1 MADQFDRLPV
11 EIIFMILSYVPV
23 PTLLAFG
30 ATSKWNRR
38 FHTHCMGKLH
48 LAIFHE
54 KVHATV
60 AFLGTGMQ
68 HDPKFAKGQRAFE
81 SHRVRVVL
89 PPTTRYT
96 SPVVCKLP
104 LRIGSEYSAATKF
117 PVTKRT
123 SRKSCRIAASDDGG
137 FVHSIST
144 ERTVQAQNKAFAE
157 IVSRYGHSLDELEF
171 LAYNINEEG
180 AMAVGTSCGSR
191 LRHLALRFEH
201 PFVKDTSL
209 HYRYWTAP
217 AQGSTAW
224 NSLIGIGPV
233 KRGLNIVNLESLI
246 LERAGIT
253 PWQLRMLVKR
263 NKRLKVLKLRTC
275 AAVQPEFVNW
285 LGGIFDPDGED
296 NKVPGASL
304 TVLWVENCDG
314 ICTTKSISSTM
325 NQEVDTGLEWIRN
338 LKSLESLSLRECC
351 NIDAKIVD
359 EANKLFWRIPEIYL
373 PRSIGPDYELPP
385 PIEVDPLYL

>member
-1 MADQFDRLPV
+1 MADQFNRLPV
-11 EIIFMILSYVPV
+11 EIIFMILSYVPI

-30 ATSKWNRR
+30 ATSKSNHR
-38 FHTHCMGKLH
+38 FHTHCMGKMH
-48 LAIFHE
+48 LAIFH
-54 KVHATV
+54 KQVHAIV

-68 HDPKFAKGQRAFE
+68 QDPKYAKGQRASE
-81 SHRVRVVL
+81 NHRVRVVL
-89 PPTTRYT
+89 PPATRYA
-96 SPVVCKLP
+96 SPAVCKLP
-104 LRIGSEYSAATKF
+104 LRIGSEYSAATKY

-123 SRKSCRIAASDDGG
+123 SRKSCCIVSSDDGG

-144 ERTVQAQNKAFAE
+144 ERTVHAQNKAFAE

-209 HYRYWTAP
+209 HYKYWTVP

-224 NSLIGIGPV
+224 NSLIGIGPI

-263 NKRLKVLKLRTC
+263 NKGLRVLKLRTC

-285 LGGIFDPDGED
+285 LGGISDPDGED
-296 NKVPGASL
+296 NEVPGGSL
-304 TVLWVENCDG
+304 TVLWVENCDD
-314 ICTTKSISSTM
+314 IRTTKSISSTM
-325 NQEVDTGLEWIRN
+325 NQGVDTGLEWIRN
-338 LKSLESLSLRECC
+338 LKSLEVCQ
-351 NIDAKIVD
+351 I
-359 EANKLFWRIPEIYL
+359 RIA
-373 PRSIGPDYELPP
+373 S
-385 PIEVDPLYL
+385 

>member
-1 MADQFDRLPV
+1 
-11 EIIFMILSYVPV
+11 MILSYVPIS
-23 PTLLAFG
+23 TLLAFG
-30 ATSKWNRR
+30 ATSKSNHG

-48 LAIFHE
+48 LAIFH
-54 KVHATV
+54 KRVHATV

-68 HDPKFAKGQRAFE
+68 HDPKTAKGQRTSE
-81 SHRVRVVL
+81 SHRVPVVL
-89 PPTTRYT
+89 PPATRYT
-96 SPVVCKLP
+96 SPEVCKLP
-104 LRIGSEYSAATKF
+104 LRLSSQYSE
-117 PVTKRT
+117 VTRYPIPKRE
-123 SRKSCRIAASDDGG
+123 SRKSCRIVSSDDGG

-144 ERTVQAQNKAFAE
+144 ERTILAQNKAFAE
-157 IVSRYGHSLDELEF
+157 IISRYGHSLDELEF

-209 HYRYWTAP
+209 CYKYWTAP
-217 AQGSTAW
+217 AKGSPAW

-263 NKRLKVLKLRTC
+263 NQRLKVLKLRTC

-285 LGGIFDPDGED
+285 LGGISYPDGED
-296 NKVPGASL
+296 KRDGDGNKVPGASL

-314 ICTTKSISSTM
+314 IRTTKSINSAGDK
-325 NQEVDTGLEWIRN
+325 EIDTGLEWIRN
-338 LKSLESLSLRECC
+338 LKS
-351 NIDAKIVD
+351 V
-359 EANKLFWRIPEIYL
+359 
-373 PRSIGPDYELPP
+373 
-385 PIEVDPLYL
+385 EVS